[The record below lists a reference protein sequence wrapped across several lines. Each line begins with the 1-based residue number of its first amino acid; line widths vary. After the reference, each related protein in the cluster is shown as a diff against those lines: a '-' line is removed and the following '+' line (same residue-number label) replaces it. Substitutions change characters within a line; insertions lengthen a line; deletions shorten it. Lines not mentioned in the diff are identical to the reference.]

1 LLRYSWPFQD
11 LLPSCQLTLMPVL
24 AQILGEEMLLI
35 LGLLGGCAHVRVQ
48 DHYLTLHQQTSV
60 ILNG

>member
-1 LLRYSWPFQD
+1 
-11 LLPSCQLTLMPVL
+11 MPVL